1 MNNPDSP
8 ASTPRIDAARAIRI
22 GAIVWILAIQFFIAQ
37 WIVQSAW
44 TTPFSLTTNYISDLG
59 NTSCG
64 PYPAGPRIMYVCSP
78 WHAWMNASFI
88 LLGVIILVG
97 AALIYRAFPAGRT
110 RTAGLALLA
119 LAGPGPILVGLFPE
133 NVNITPHTI
142 GAAAHFVS
150 GNLGIVVLGI
160 AIAATR
166 RQTPLAVYS
175 IILGIVGLL
184 ATALFVSGH
193 YLGASIGGMER
204 IAAYPLP
211 VWLIVIGV
219 SLLRHGSANAFIDLQ

>member
-1 MNNPDSP
+1 MNTSATPNPSSG
-8 ASTPRIDAARAIRI
+8 ATRTIRL
-22 GAIVWILAIQFFIAQ
+22 GAVIWMLAIQFFIAQ
-37 WIVQSAW
+37 ILVQSAW
-44 TTPFSLTTNYISDLG
+44 TTPFSLMTNYISDLG
-59 NTSCG
+59 NTTCG
-64 PYPAGPRIMYVCSP
+64 PYPVDSSRYVCSP

-97 AALIYRAFPAGRT
+97 AALIHRAFPSGRT
-110 RTAGLALLA
+110 RTAGLVLLA
-119 LAGPGPILVGLFPE
+119 LAGPGEILVGLFPE
-133 NVNITPHTI
+133 NVNITPHSI

-175 IILGIVGLL
+175 IILGSVGLL

-193 YLGASIGGMER
+193 YLGLGIGGMER

-211 VWLIVIGV
+211 LWLIVVGYDVISGT
-219 SLLRHGSANAFIDLQ
+219 SP

>member
-1 MNNPDSP
+1 MNNRDSP
-8 ASTPRIDAARAIRI
+8 APTPRIDSPRTIWL
-22 GAIVWILAIQFFIAQ
+22 GAVVWILAIQFFIAQ
-37 WIVQSAW
+37 LIVQSAW

-59 NTSCG
+59 NTTCG
-64 PYPAGPRIMYVCSP
+64 PYPVDSRTYVCSP
-78 WHAWMNASFI
+78 WHTWMNASFI

-97 AALIYRAFPAGRT
+97 AALIYRAFPSGRT
-110 RTAGLALLA
+110 RMAGLALLA
-119 LAGPGPILVGLFPE
+119 LAGPGSMLVGLFPE

-150 GNLGIVVLGI
+150 GNLGIGVLGI

-175 IILGIVGLL
+175 IISGSVGLL

-193 YLGASIGGMER
+193 YLGLGIGGMER

-211 VWLIVIGV
+211 LWLIVVGV
-219 SLLRHGSANAFIDLQ
+219 SLLRHGSN